1 MCGRFFLSANAVT
14 VKASFPHLAI
24 PDAPDVLPPRYN
36 IAPGQPVAV
45 IPNTPEQHLDYFLW
59 GLVPSWAKD
68 TAIGSRLI
76 NARVETLVEKPSF
89 RAALRRRRCLI
100 LADGFYEWYQEPGAK
115 SKTPLAFRLQ
125 SGKPFA
131 FAGLWEV
138 WHSPDGSELR
148 SCTIITTAANALIE
162 RFHTRMPI
170 ILDPA
175 QYDAWLNPEEESP
188 QVVRALLQPI
198 PATQMIVFPV
208 SPLVNNA
215 RIDSPA
221 CVEPVGPP
229 ITL

>member
-1 MCGRFFLSANAVT
+1 MCGRFFLFADVDT
-14 VKASFPHLAI
+14 VQASFPQLVI

-45 IPNTPEQHLDYFLW
+45 VANTPEKRLDYFLW

-68 TAIGSRLI
+68 IGITSRLI
-76 NARVETLVEKPSF
+76 NARVETLAEKPAF

-100 LADGFYEWYQEPGAK
+100 LADGFFEWYQEPGATK
-115 SKTPLAFRLQ
+115 KTPLAFRLR

-138 WHSPDGSELR
+138 WFAPDGSEIR
-148 SCTIITTAANALIE
+148 SCTIITTAANALVE

-175 QYDAWLNPEEESP
+175 QYDAWLNPEEASP
-188 QVVRALLQPI
+188 EVLTALLHPV
-198 PATQMIVFPV
+198 PVTEMIAFPV
-208 SPLVNNA
+208 STLVNNA
-215 RIDSPA
+215 RINLPA
-221 CVEPVGPP
+221 CVEAVGTP